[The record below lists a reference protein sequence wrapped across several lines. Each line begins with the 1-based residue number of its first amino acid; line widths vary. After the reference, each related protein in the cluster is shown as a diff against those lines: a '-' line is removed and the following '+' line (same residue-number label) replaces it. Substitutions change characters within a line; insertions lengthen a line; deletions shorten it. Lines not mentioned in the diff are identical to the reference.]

1 MEEINFSNDMIE
13 SVINDPKTQDIIK
26 ENIQKAIANSIAD
39 SFRSYGSLNKAIE
52 KKIEEVLVPYIEKY
66 DIEKFIPKLDTVLTD
81 IVNSTQL
88 MDNKTILNNFKNL
101 MIEPT
106 EKVVTLETIFKK
118 YCQFMA
124 DHVDTSHL
132 DVNTDDYPS
141 YECFECAC
149 SIEET
154 TQSWSSYDRYD
165 VVFESDEELEYSDD
179 STFGISIRKLKG
191 SKKDEY
197 EISLEKEITIDSL
210 RYLSDFE
217 TYLMTLARAG
227 VKVIDI
233 QEFSEDVEPTA
244 EPEAS
249 WS

>member
-1 MEEINFSNDMIE
+1 MENLKLSEELITNI
-13 SVINDPKTQDIIK
+13 INDPATQAIVS
-26 ENIQKAIANSIAD
+26 EQIQKGIAQSIND
-39 SFRSYGSLNKAIE
+39 CFRSYGSLHKAIE
-52 KKIEEVLVPYIEKY
+52 EKVESTLVPYIEKY

-124 DHVDTSHL
+124 DHVDTSNL
-132 DVNTDDYPS
+132 DVNLDDGPS
-141 YECFECAC
+141 YEYFECTC

-154 TQSWSSYDRYD
+154 TQSWSSYDKYD

-179 STFGISIRKLKG
+179 STFGISLRKLKG

-217 TYLMTLARAG
+217 TYLITLARAG